1 MLYKHNAFCAK
12 MSLDFSLQV
21 HTQMNVYSVC
31 GSIKV
36 SDMTAYNVDVTDN
49 LICVKQKVNVVSNI

>member
-1 MLYKHNAFCAK
+1 